1 MEKKGAYIMECFDT
15 AILLVD
21 VFAVPAIL
29 LGFGWRFMK
38 KPPQDINGAYGYR
51 TSMSMKNRDTWG
63 FAHQV
68 CGRVWWR
75 LGWLLLALSAAL
87 LAWMQTRPGGGQTNW
102 LMGILVMLAEGAALI
117 LTIYP
122 VERALKQ
129 NFDENGNRR

>member
-1 MEKKGAYIMECFDT
+1 MEWFDQ

-51 TSMSMKNRDTWG
+51 TPMSMKNQDTWD

-75 LGWLLLALSAAL
+75 TGWILLVLSAAF

-102 LMGILVMLAEGAALI
+102 LLGILVMTVETAALI
-117 LTIYP
+117 LTMIP
-122 VERALKQ
+122 VERALHKA
-129 NFDENGNRR
+129 FDKNGVRKEP

>member
-1 MEKKGAYIMECFDT
+1 MEWYDW
-15 AILLVD
+15 AILLAD

-38 KPPQDINGAYGYR
+38 RPPQDIDGAYGYR
-51 TSMSMKNRDTWG
+51 TPMSMKNRDTWE

-75 LGWLLLALSAAL
+75 AGWILLALSAAL

-102 LMGILVMLAEGAALI
+102 LLGILVMTVETAALI
-117 LTIYP
+117 LTMIP
-122 VERALKQ
+122 VERALLKA
-129 NFDENGNRR
+129 FDKNGVRKEP

>member
-1 MEKKGAYIMECFDT
+1 MEWYDC

-29 LGFGWRFMK
+29 LVFGWRFMK

-51 TSMSMKNRDTWG
+51 TSMSMKNQDTWE

-75 LGWLLLALSAAL
+75 MGWLVLALSAAL
-87 LAWMQTRPGGGQTNW
+87 LAWMETRPGGEQTNW
-102 LMGILVMLAEGAALI
+102 LLGALVALAEAAVVI
-117 LTIYP
+117 LTIIP
-122 VERALKQ
+122 VERALKKT
-129 NFDENGNRR
+129 FDKEGNRR

>member
-1 MEKKGAYIMECFDT
+1 MEWYDW
-15 AILLVD
+15 AILLAD

-38 KPPQDINGAYGYR
+38 RPPQDIDGAYGYR
-51 TSMSMKNRDTWG
+51 TPMSMKNRDTWE

-75 LGWLLLALSAAL
+75 AGWILLALSAAL

-102 LMGILVMLAEGAALI
+102 LLGILTALGEAAALL
-117 LTIYP
+117 LTIIP
-122 VERALKQ
+122 VERALKKTFDQ
-129 NFDENGNRR
+129 NGTRR